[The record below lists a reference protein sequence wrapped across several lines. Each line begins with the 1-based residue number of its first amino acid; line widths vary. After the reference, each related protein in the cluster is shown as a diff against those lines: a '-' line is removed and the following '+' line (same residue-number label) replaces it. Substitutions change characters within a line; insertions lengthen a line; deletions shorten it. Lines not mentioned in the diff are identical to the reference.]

1 MQKSE
6 NVKISR
12 YTILVRNPRYVTC
25 TTRHDKILDKC
36 YGNVKGAYRT
46 LQRPPVGSADHNAVY
61 MLPQYVKK
69 LKKYPIEIK
78 TIKVWDSDAI
88 ERMRTSLE
96 TTDWNVL
103 TVGKYVHETADVLS
117 SYIQFCEEVNVHTK
131 TARIYPN
138 SKPWITKD
146 LKKQIIDR
154 NRLFAEGKKVEW
166 KIADKEIKKQIR
178 ENKLKNKDKVEE
190 QYFSGDVRN
199 AYKGIKAL
207 KGKEEVTER
216 GDGRTEEERKE
227 FVEDLNKFHCRL
239 DVHDFTKEK
248 EEICEALEEQAE
260 QWVVP
265 EVTVEEVEKVF
276 RNVNPNKAS
285 GPDSISG
292 KIIKTFSRE
301 HAPVYCDLQNKTL
314 TIHQIPDSWKAAT
327 ICPVPKRSRPSTLND
342 YRPIALTSV
351 LMKCLEKLVLR
362 KLKKRF
368 KERVRSVSVRIQTK
382 QGG

>member
-1 MQKSE
+1 M
-6 NVKISR
+6 
-12 YTILVRNPRYVTC
+12 
-25 TTRHDKILDKC
+25 
-36 YGNVKGAYRT
+36 
-46 LQRPPVGSADHNAVY
+46 
-61 MLPQYVKK
+61 KK

-103 TVGKYVHETADVLS
+103 TVGKNVHETADVLS
-117 SYIQFCEEVNVHTK
+117 SYIQFCEEVNVHSK
-131 TARIYPN
+131 TVRICPN

-154 NRLFAEGKKVEW
+154 NRLFAEGKKVEG

-199 AYKGIKAL
+199 AYKRIKAL
-207 KGKEEVTER
+207 VGKEEVKER

-227 FVEDLNKFHCRL
+227 FVEDLNKFYCQF

-260 QWVVP
+260 NWAVP

-301 HAPVYCDLQNKTL
+301 LAPVYCDLYNKTL
-314 TIHQIPDSWKAAT
+314 TSHQIPDSWKAAT
-327 ICPVPKRSRPSTLND
+327 ICPVPKRSQPSTLND

-351 LMKCLEKLVLR
+351 LMKCLEKIVLR
-362 KLKKRF
+362 KLKEDF
-368 KERVRSVSVRIQTK
+368 FFHVPQLYLWGSPLLGEIFAYVTVFLIQPLR
-382 QGG
+382 